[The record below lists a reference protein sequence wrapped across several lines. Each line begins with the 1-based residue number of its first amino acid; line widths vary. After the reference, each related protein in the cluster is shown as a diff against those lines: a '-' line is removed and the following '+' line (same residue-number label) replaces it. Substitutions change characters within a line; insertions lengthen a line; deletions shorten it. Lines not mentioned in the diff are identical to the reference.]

1 MPKITPARPRA
12 RATTPDQAAIS
23 RLISAPGWCE
33 PCYEAGEFVPA
44 WQQPSGTLC
53 AFHAAET
60 GPETAFTQVGVDAS
74 TDRRPGGAGP
84 RPGGPG
90 GRSRS
95 PARRPGRSGESART
109 TRRDG
114 GRSARRRARALR
126 YGRRRAA
133 ARIDAGRYE
142 PHPGI
147 ENFVPPGRLRDQSVA
162 LRVVETMVAA
172 QRWRV
177 DRREAWLAILRR
189 LVLSMDWETGLVCAV
204 KAEDFAEAGARA
216 TRTVS
221 RVIAWA
227 VEVGLVVVAEKAASA
242 AFLGASKG
250 RTPTYALYVPPGLP
264 DPPPAEVALTQVN
277 TSDGELGDLPT
288 VCVSNKPLNGRRL
301 QDTPPASTSWPVF
314 GVPGTPSERNR
325 ATHCLFKRL
334 GLDLGGVSGVAFWR
348 ARAQFK
354 RWWDAGACPAGL
366 LYAIDHHPD
375 RPDRHRGDA
384 LRGARDPLRVLGYR
398 LKPWDGRI
406 HELPIAVR
414 GILGDYTALA
424 RPATRV
430 EAPAPATPFTP
441 SSSPTLRASLRA
453 ELAAELAAIQ
463 ARRGHPR
470 RRRR

>member
-12 RATTPDQAAIS
+12 RVTTPDQAAITQ
-23 RLISAPGWCE
+23 LIRAPGWCE

-44 WQQPSGTLC
+44 WQQPDGTVC

-60 GPETAFTQVGVDAS
+60 GPATAFPQVGAA
-74 TDRRPGGAGP
+74 TPAARRPGGAGP
-84 RPGGPG
+84 RPSGPG
-90 GRSRS
+90 GRSGASTRG
-95 PARRPGRSGESART
+95 PGRLGETEHT

-114 GRSARRRARALR
+114 ARSARRRATALR

-147 ENFVPPGRLRDQSVA
+147 ENFVPPGRLRVQAAA
-162 LRVVETMVAA
+162 LRVVEALVAA
-172 QRWRV
+172 QSWRS

-204 KAEDFAEAGARA
+204 KAEDFGAAGDRA

-227 VEVGLVVVAEKAASA
+227 VEVGLIVVAEKGASA

-250 RTPTYALYVPPGLP
+250 RTPTYAVYVPPGLP
-264 DPPPAEVALTQVN
+264 DLEPPPTDVAITQVN
-277 TSDGELGDLPT
+277 TSGRELGDLPT
-288 VCVSNKPLNGRRL
+288 VWVSNKPSNGRRL
-301 QDTPPASTSWPVF
+301 QHTTPAPKPWPVF
-314 GVPGTPSERNR
+314 GVPGSPSERNR
-325 ATHCLFKRL
+325 ATYCLFKRL
-334 GLDLGGVSGVAFWR
+334 GLDPGGVSGVAFWR

-354 RWWDAGACPAGL
+354 KWWDAGACPAGL

-384 LRGARDPLRVLGYR
+384 LRGAHDPLRVLGYR
-398 LKPWDGRI
+398 LRPWDGRI
-406 HELPIAVR
+406 HELPVAVR
-414 GILGDYTALA
+414 GIPGDYTAIA
-424 RPATRV
+424 RPTPRAAAAV
-430 EAPAPATPFTP
+430 PLTPFTP
-441 SSSPTLRASLRA
+441 SSSPALRASLRA

-463 ARRGHPR
+463 ARRGR

>member
-1 MPKITPARPRA
+1 
-12 RATTPDQAAIS
+12 
-23 RLISAPGWCE
+23 LIRVPGWCE

-53 AFHAAET
+53 AFHAAEPA
-60 GPETAFTQVGVDAS
+60 PETAFTQVGADAPA
-74 TDRRPGGAGP
+74 DRRSGGAGP

-90 GRSRS
+90 GR
-95 PARRPGRSGESART
+95 PGAAARGPGRSGESART

-126 YGRRRAA
+126 YGRQRAA

-147 ENFVPPGRLRDQSVA
+147 ENFVPPGRLRDQAAA
-162 LRVVETMVAA
+162 LRVVEALVAA
-172 QRWRV
+172 QRWRA

-189 LVLSMDWETGLVCAV
+189 LVLSMDWETGLVYAV
-204 KAEDFAEAGARA
+204 RAEAIGAAGARA

-221 RVIAWA
+221 RVVAWA

-242 AFLGASKG
+242 AFLGSSKG
-250 RTPTYALYVPPGLP
+250 RTPTYAVYVPPGLP
-264 DPPPAEVALTQVN
+264 DPTPPTEPAITQLN
-277 TSDGELGDLPT
+277 TVDSELGDLPT
-288 VCVSNKPLNGRRL
+288 VCVGNEPLTGRRPH
-301 QDTPPASTSWPVF
+301 TPTPASTPWPVF
-314 GVPGTPSERNR
+314 GVPGSPSERSR
-325 ATHCLFKRL
+325 ATHCLLKRL
-334 GLDLGGVSGVAFWR
+334 GLDRRGVSGVPLWR
-348 ARAQFK
+348 SRAQLK
-354 RWWDAGACPAGL
+354 RWWDAGASPAGL

-375 RPDRHRGDA
+375 RPDHHRGDA

-406 HELPIAVR
+406 HELPVAVR
-414 GILGDYTALA
+414 GILGDYTATA
-424 RPATRV
+424 RATPH
-430 EAPAPATPFTP
+430 AATPAPATPFTP
-441 SSSPTLRASLRA
+441 SSSPALRESLRA
-453 ELAAELAAIQ
+453 ELRAELAAIQ